1 MLCCVKIMGRGS
13 AVGVSL
19 VFKGVSWLSDTCG
32 NVNVCSFDLDSD
44 SPLPHHP
51 KLGMHDGY
59 INNRE

>member
-1 MLCCVKIMGRGS
+1 M
-13 AVGVSL
+13 GVSL

-44 SPLPHHP
+44 SPLPYHP